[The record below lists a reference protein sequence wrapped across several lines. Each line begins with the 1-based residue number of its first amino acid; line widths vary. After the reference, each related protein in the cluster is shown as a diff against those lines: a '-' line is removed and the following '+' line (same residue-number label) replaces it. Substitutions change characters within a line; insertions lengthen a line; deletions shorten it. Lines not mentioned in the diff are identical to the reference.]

1 MSDRDGANF
10 PKLGS
15 LLKLGAVFAAWGVAL
30 GAAGIAT
37 MAHALHGGFALGVL
51 GVVIG
56 LCCLGLG
63 GYFAWGYGWLKRRPE
78 LVRKAQRNAVLDR
91 DRLDR

>member
-1 MSDRDGANF
+1 MPDRDVANS

-15 LLKLGAVFAAWGVAL
+15 LLKLGALFAACGVAL

-37 MAHALHGGFALGVL
+37 MAHALHGNFAQGVL

-56 LCCLGLG
+56 VCCLGLG
-63 GYFAWGYGWLKRRPE
+63 GYLAWGYGWLKRRPE
-78 LVRKAQRNAVLDR
+78 LARKAQRNAALDR
-91 DRLDR
+91 DRIDP